1 MAAIGDN
8 HAARRGYSLV
18 ELLIVISL
26 MGILAAI
33 LLPRFEPSLHD
44 QLQGAAQ
51 IISADLNYARNLAVT
66 NNSKYRV
73 GFKRDTNAYYLQHSG
88 TNSLLNVL
96 PLTPYRNANDTP
108 TLQTTYLQDL
118 PRLGTVVEVWGVKS
132 GNGAVSDT
140 GTIEFNAL
148 GGLES
153 GQATTLWLAAGVGET
168 RRYQSL
174 TIAPVTGIVSLGTF
188 QAVPP

>member
-1 MAAIGDN
+1 MAANVDN
-8 HAARRGYSLV
+8 RTARRGYSLV

-73 GFKRDTNAYYLQHSG
+73 GFKRAENAYFLQHSG

-96 PLTPYRNANDTP
+96 PQTPYRNAADTP
-108 TLQTTYLQDL
+108 TTQATYLADL
-118 PRLGTVVEVWGVKS
+118 PRLGTVVEVWGVKTGS
-132 GNGAVSDT
+132 GSVSDT
-140 GTIEFNAL
+140 GNVEFNAL

-153 GQATTLWLAAGVGET
+153 GQIITIWLAAGAGDA

-174 TIAPVTGIVSLGTF
+174 TVAPATGIVSLGTF
-188 QAVPP
+188 QAAPP